1 VCVRARSVLWAATSA
16 PGLRAGTE
24 TRRGRHICAGTRCC
38 RLLLPLP
45 GRCGG
50 RGPAALLSATPRP
63 GGPVPSAQPGHRS
76 SAHSYV
82 RRLTCAVAHC
92 RCVLRRLRPNDRIAR
107 GRSSAAAAWQCYLFE
122 VHAASMGVIGRQQ
135 RLNPLA
141 QKLRRAAPHAPWVRA
156 CVRLHA
162 ACVRACACVHAPC
175 ACVCVFTARVRTHV
189 CTSARTCAESRA
201 AVAAKARRGRSIS
214 SRSSRHA

>member
-1 VCVRARSVLWAATSA
+1 VDATSA
-16 PGLRAGTE
+16 PGLAAADFCFHYLGAAVEEVRLPSSPPPRAQAAQCRRPSPVTVRRRTHTCADSRAQWRTAAARLGGLGPTIASVICRRLLRGSATCSRC
-24 TRRGRHICAGTRCC
+24 TRRAW
-38 RLLLPLP
+38 
-45 GRCGG
+45 
-50 RGPAALLSATPRP
+50 A
-63 GGPVPSAQPGHRS
+63 S
-76 SAHSYV
+76 SA
-82 RRLTCAVAHC
+82 
-92 RCVLRRLRPNDRIAR
+92 
-107 GRSSAAAAWQCYLFE
+107 GAAK
-122 VHAASMGVIGRQQ
+122 
-135 RLNPLA
+135 PLG
-141 QKLRRAAPHAPWVRA
+141 PHAPSGCPPCPAACVRA